1 MDFFSPLWFSQ
12 QLLATLNTEMRF
24 YHQERI
30 PQTGSIVV
38 VSNHRSFMDAPLL
51 MAALNHS
58 MRFACHHYMGQVPIM
73 RDIVAQLG
81 CFPLDAPEQRRQAF
95 FNQAIQLLREREVV
109 GIFPEGAEPMVAL
122 TQPNQVDSFHR
133 GFAHLALR
141 APIADLTLLPIAI
154 ASHEESINS
163 AIPLSLLSLIDP
175 SEPLFRQE
183 GWHPMV
189 VYERVNVLIGRPMPI
204 TTAQRQSYQGRQAK
218 TVIADLTEYCHTEI
232 KGLLQK
238 SY

>member
-1 MDFFSPLWFSQ
+1 MDFFSPLWFSR
-12 QLLATLNTEMRF
+12 QLLAALNTELWF
-24 YHQERI
+24 HYQERV
-30 PQTGSIVV
+30 PRTGSIVV

-51 MAALNHS
+51 MAALNQS

-73 RDIVAQLG
+73 KDIVTQLG
-81 CFPLDAPEQRRQAF
+81 CFPLDTPEQRRQSF
-95 FNQAIQLLREREVV
+95 FTQAIRLLHDRQVV

-122 TQPNQVDSFHR
+122 TQPENVGTFHR

-141 APIADLTLLPIAI
+141 APIADLTLLPVAI
-154 ASHEESINS
+154 ASQKETINS
-163 AIPLSLLSLIDP
+163 AIPLSLLSVIDP
-175 SEPLFRQE
+175 SEPLFQQS

-189 VYERVNVLIGRPMPI
+189 VYERVNVLIGRPMGI
-204 TTAQRQSYQGRQAK
+204 TASQRQSYQGKQAK

-232 KGLLQK
+232 KDLLQK